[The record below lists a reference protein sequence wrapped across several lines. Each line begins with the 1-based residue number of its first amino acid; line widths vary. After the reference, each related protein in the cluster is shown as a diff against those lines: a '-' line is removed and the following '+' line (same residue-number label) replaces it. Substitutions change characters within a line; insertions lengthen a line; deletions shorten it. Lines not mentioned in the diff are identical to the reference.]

1 MNIFKRL
8 FRIGQAEIHAAV
20 DKMEDPVKMT
30 EQGLREL
37 RNDLTEAT
45 EAYAKVKALAIRTE
59 NDQAHCQQESMNYAE
74 KAILIM
80 QKAQSGQV
88 DLVKAEDLAREA
100 LSLRRKYFAEAEE
113 LGGQVVA
120 LQQSSKEMLRNTEIL
135 KSNMEKWEKELR
147 TLKAR
152 VKVSKATEQV
162 NKQLA
167 QLDNNGTI
175 AMLERM
181 KAKVED
187 QEALS
192 KAYGEIARDKN
203 SLKDEL
209 NSLLKDDSLSIEKDL
224 KAIKEK
230 LGIQDNTEGNNH

>member
-20 DKMEDPVKMT
+20 EKMEDPVKMT

-37 RNDLTEAT
+37 REDLVQAT

-59 NDQAHCQQESMNYAE
+59 NEQVHCQQESMNYAE
-74 KAILIM
+74 KAVLIM
-80 QKAQSGQV
+80 QKAQIGQV
-88 DLVKAEDLAREA
+88 NIEKAEDLAREA
-100 LSLRRKYFAEAEE
+100 LSLRKKYYSESEA
-113 LGGQVVA
+113 LGMQVSA
-120 LQQSSKEMLRNTEIL
+120 LQQSAREMLRNTEVL
-135 KSNMEKWEKELR
+135 KENLEKWEKELR

-167 QLDNNGTI
+167 QLDNNGTV

-181 KAKVED
+181 KAKVEEK
-187 QEALS
+187 EALA
-192 KAYGEIARDKN
+192 KAYGEIAHN
-203 SLKDEL
+203 NNLKDEL
-209 NSLLKDDSLSIEKDL
+209 NNILKDDSLSIEKDL

-230 LGIQDNTEGNNH
+230 LGIPENPQ

>member
-20 DKMEDPVKMT
+20 EKMEDPVKMT

-37 RNDLTEAT
+37 REDLVEAT

-59 NDQAHCQQESMNYAE
+59 NEQVLCQKESVNYAE

-80 QKAQSGQV
+80 QKAQGGQV
-88 DLVKAEDLAREA
+88 DIVKAEDLAREA
-100 LSLRRKYFAEAEE
+100 LSLRRKFYSESEA
-113 LGGQVVA
+113 LGVQVVS
-120 LQQSSKEMLRNTEIL
+120 LQQSSREMLRNTEVL
-135 KSNMEKWEKELR
+135 KENLEKWEKELK

-181 KAKVED
+181 KSKVED
-187 QEALS
+187 QEALA
-192 KAYGEIARDKN
+192 KAYGEIAHGKN
-203 SLKDEL
+203 TLKDEL
-209 NSLLKDDSLSIEKDL
+209 NNILKDDSLSIERDL

-230 LGIQDNTEGNNH
+230 LGIPENPQ

>member
-20 DKMEDPVKMT
+20 DKMEDPIKMT

-37 RNDLTEAT
+37 RTDLTEAT
-45 EAYAKVKALAIRTE
+45 EAYAQVKALAIRTE
-59 NDQAHCQQESMNYAE
+59 NNQLQVQQESKNYAE

-88 DLVKAEDLAREA
+88 DLIKAEELAREA
-100 LSLRRKYFAEAEE
+100 LSLHKKYYIESEE
-113 LGGQVVA
+113 LGLQVTA
-120 LQQSSKEMLRNTEIL
+120 LQQSSREMLRNTEIL
-135 KSNMEKWEKELR
+135 RENMEKWEKELR

-167 QLDNNGTI
+167 QADNNGI
-175 AMLERM
+175 VSMLERM
-181 KAKVED
+181 RSKVED
-187 QEALS
+187 QEAVA
-192 KAYGEIARDKN
+192 KAYGEISREKN
-203 SLKDEL
+203 SKKEEL
-209 NSLLKDDSLSIEKDL
+209 DSLLKDDSLSIERDL
-224 KAIKEK
+224 QAIKQK
-230 LGIQDNTEGNNH
+230 LGIS

>member
-20 DKMEDPVKMT
+20 DKMEDPIKMT

-37 RNDLTEAT
+37 RADLAEAT
-45 EAYAKVKALAIRTE
+45 EAYAKVKALAIRAG
-59 NDQAHCQQESMNYAE
+59 NDQFHCQQESRNYAE

-80 QKAQSGQV
+80 QKAQSGQI

-100 LSLRRKYFAEAEE
+100 LSLHKKYHIESEE
-113 LGGQVVA
+113 LSEQTVA
-120 LQQSSKEMLRNTEIL
+120 LQQSSSEMLRNTEIL
-135 KSNMEKWEKELR
+135 KENMEKWEKELR

-167 QLDNNGTI
+167 QVDGNGIIT
-175 AMLERM
+175 MLERM
-181 KAKVED
+181 KSKVED
-187 QEALS
+187 QEALAQ
-192 KAYGEIARDKN
+192 AYGELSKANN
-203 SLKDEL
+203 SKKEEL
-209 NSLLKDDSLSIEKDL
+209 NSILKDDSASIEKDL
-224 KAIKEK
+224 QAIKEK
-230 LGIQDNTEGNNH
+230 LGIS

>member
-20 DKMEDPVKMT
+20 DKMEDPIKMT

-37 RNDLTEAT
+37 RADLAEAT
-45 EAYAKVKALAIRTE
+45 EAYAKVKALAIRAG
-59 NDQAHCQQESMNYAE
+59 NDQFHCQQESRNYAE

-80 QKAQSGQV
+80 QKAQSGQI

-100 LSLRRKYFAEAEE
+100 LSLHMKYHIESEE
-113 LGGQVVA
+113 LSEQAVA
-120 LQQSSKEMLRNTEIL
+120 LQQSSNEMLRNTEIL
-135 KSNMEKWEKELR
+135 KENMEKWEKELR

-167 QLDNNGTI
+167 QVDSNAIIT
-175 AMLERM
+175 MLERM
-181 KAKVED
+181 KSKVED
-187 QEALS
+187 QEAIAQ
-192 KAYGEIARDKN
+192 AYGELSRANN
-203 SLKDEL
+203 SKKEEL
-209 NSLLKDDSLSIEKDL
+209 NSILKDDSASIEKDL
-224 KAIKEK
+224 QAIKEK
-230 LGIQDNTEGNNH
+230 LGIS

>member
-1 MNIFKRL
+1 MNLFKRI

-20 DKMEDPVKMT
+20 EKMEDPVKMT

-37 RNDLTEAT
+37 REDLADAT

-59 NDQAHCQQESMNYAE
+59 NEQAVCQKESLGYAE

-80 QKAQSGQV
+80 QKAQKGEV
-88 DLVKAEDLAREA
+88 EIIKAEQLAREA
-100 LSLRRKYFAEAEE
+100 LSLRRQYYTDAEN
-113 LGGQVVA
+113 LGAQA
-120 LQQSSKEMLRNTEIL
+120 LTHQQSSQEMLRNIEIL
-135 KSNMEKWEKELR
+135 KENLAKWEKELK

-152 VKVSKATEQV
+152 VKVSKATQQV

-167 QLDNNGTI
+167 QLDTNGTI

-181 KAKVED
+181 KEKVED

-203 SLKDEL
+203 TLKEEL
-209 NSLLKDDSLSIEKDL
+209 NRILKDDTTSIEKDL
-224 KAIKEK
+224 AAIKTK
-230 LGIQDNTEGNNH
+230 LGINTD

>member
-8 FRIGQAEIHAAV
+8 FKIGQAEIHAAV
-20 DKMEDPVKMT
+20 DKMEDPIKMT

-37 RNDLTEAT
+37 SADLSEAT

-59 NDQAHCQQESMNYAE
+59 NDQLQRQQESRVYGE

-88 DLVKAEDLAREA
+88 DLVKAEELAREA
-100 LSLRRKYFAEAEE
+100 LSLHKKYYIESEE
-113 LGGQVVA
+113 LGEQVNA
-120 LQQSSKEMLRNTEIL
+120 LQQSSREMLRNTEIL
-135 KSNMEKWEKELR
+135 KENMEKWQKELR

-167 QLDNNGTI
+167 HVDNHGI
-175 AMLERM
+175 IGMLERM
-181 KAKVED
+181 KSKVED
-187 QEALS
+187 QEALA
-192 KAYGEIARDKN
+192 KAYGEISRERNTRKE
-203 SLKDEL
+203 EL
-209 NSLLKDDSLSIEKDL
+209 DSMLKDDSFSIEKDL
-224 KAIKEK
+224 QAIKAK
-230 LGIQDNTEGNNH
+230 LGIS

>member
-37 RNDLTEAT
+37 RRDLTDAT

-59 NDQAHCQQESMNYAE
+59 NDQSHCQQESMNYAE

-88 DLVKAEDLAREA
+88 DMIKAEELAREA
-100 LSLRRKYFAEAEE
+100 LSLRRKYYSEAEE
-113 LGGQVVA
+113 LGVQVTT
-120 LQQSSKEMLRNTEIL
+120 LQQSSREMLRNTEIL
-135 KSNMEKWEKELR
+135 KENMEKWEKELR

-203 SLKDEL
+203 NNLKDEL
-209 NSLLKDDSLSIEKDL
+209 NTILKDDSLSIEKDL

-230 LGIQDNTEGNNH
+230 LGISENQ

>member
-20 DKMEDPVKMT
+20 DKMEDPIKMT

-37 RNDLTEAT
+37 RADLAEAT
-45 EAYAKVKALAIRTE
+45 EAYAKVKALAIRAG
-59 NDQAHCQQESMNYAE
+59 NDQFHCQQESRNYAE

-80 QKAQSGQV
+80 QKAQSGQI

-100 LSLRRKYFAEAEE
+100 LSLHKKYHIESEE
-113 LGGQVVA
+113 LSEQAVA
-120 LQQSSKEMLRNTEIL
+120 LQQSSSEMLRNTEIL
-135 KSNMEKWEKELR
+135 KENMEKWEKELR

-167 QLDNNGTI
+167 QVDGNGIIT
-175 AMLERM
+175 MLERM
-181 KAKVED
+181 KSKVED
-187 QEALS
+187 QEALAQ
-192 KAYGEIARDKN
+192 AYGELSKGNN
-203 SLKDEL
+203 SKKEEL
-209 NSLLKDDSLSIEKDL
+209 NSILKDDTASIEKDL
-224 KAIKEK
+224 QAIKEK
-230 LGIQDNTEGNNH
+230 LGIS

>member
-20 DKMEDPVKMT
+20 EKMEDPVKMT

-37 RNDLTEAT
+37 RQDLVDAT

-59 NDQAHCQQESMNYAE
+59 NEQAGCQKESLNYGE

-80 QKAQSGQV
+80 QKAQAGQV
-88 DLVKAEDLAREA
+88 DLVKAEELAREA
-100 LSLRRKYFAEAEE
+100 LSLRRKFYAESEE
-113 LGGQVVA
+113 LSTQVVA
-120 LQQSSKEMLRNTEIL
+120 LQQSSAEMLRNTEIL
-135 KSNMEKWEKELR
+135 RDNMDKWEKELR

-152 VKVSKATEQV
+152 AKVSKATEQV

-167 QLDNNGTI
+167 QLDTNGTI

-187 QEALS
+187 QEALA
-192 KAYGEIARDKN
+192 KAYGEIARDRN
-203 SLKDEL
+203 TLKDEL
-209 NSLLKDDSLSIEKDL
+209 NTILKDDSLSIEKDL

-230 LGIQDNTEGNNH
+230 LGIADNS

>member
-20 DKMEDPVKMT
+20 DKMEDPIKMT

-37 RNDLTEAT
+37 RTDLSEAT

-59 NDQAHCQQESMNYAE
+59 NDQVHCQQESRVYAE

-88 DLVKAEDLAREA
+88 ELVKAEDLAREA
-100 LSLRRKYFAEAEE
+100 LSLHKKYYLESEE
-113 LGGQVVA
+113 LGQQVVA
-120 LQQSSKEMLRNTEIL
+120 LRQSSTEMLRNTEIL
-135 KSNMEKWEKELR
+135 KENMEKWEKELR
-147 TLKAR
+147 TLRAR

-167 QLDNNGTI
+167 QVDNDSIIT
-175 AMLERM
+175 MLERM
-181 KAKVED
+181 KSKVED
-187 QEALS
+187 QEAMA

-203 SLKDEL
+203 DRKDEL
-209 NSLLKDDSLSIEKDL
+209 NSLLKNDSLSIEKDL
-224 KAIKEK
+224 QAIKEK
-230 LGIQDNTEGNNH
+230 LGIS

>member
-20 DKMEDPVKMT
+20 EKMEDPVTMT

-37 RNDLTEAT
+37 RDDLTEAT

-59 NDQAHCQQESMNYAE
+59 NEQTLCQKESMNYAE

-80 QKAQSGQV
+80 QKAQAGQV
-88 DLVKAEDLAREA
+88 EIGKAEDLAREA
-100 LSLRRKYFAEAEE
+100 LSLRRKFYTESEE
-113 LGGQVVA
+113 LGNQVLS
-120 LQQSSKEMLRNTEIL
+120 LQQSSKEMLRNTEVL
-135 KSNMEKWEKELR
+135 KENLEKWEKELR

-192 KAYGEIARDKN
+192 KAYGEIAHAKN
-203 SLKDEL
+203 NLKDEL
-209 NSLLKDDSLSIEKDL
+209 NNILKDDSLSIEKDL

-230 LGIQDNTEGNNH
+230 LGIQENPQ

>member
-8 FRIGQAEIHAAV
+8 LRIGQAEIHAAV
-20 DKMEDPVKMT
+20 EKMEDPVKMT

-37 RNDLTEAT
+37 REDLTEAT

-59 NDQAHCQQESMNYAE
+59 NEQAHCQKESMNYAE

-80 QKAQSGQV
+80 QKAQAGQV
-88 DLVKAEDLAREA
+88 EIGKAEELAREA
-100 LSLRRKYFAEAEE
+100 LSLRRKFYSESEE
-113 LGGQVVA
+113 LGQQVMA
-120 LQQSSKEMLRNTEIL
+120 LQQSSREMLRNTEIL
-135 KSNMEKWEKELR
+135 KENLEKWEKELR

-192 KAYGEIARDKN
+192 QAYGEVARSKH
-203 SLKDEL
+203 SMKDEL
-209 NSLLKDDSLSIEKDL
+209 DKFLKDDSMSIEKDL
-224 KAIKEK
+224 QAIKEK
-230 LGIQDNTEGNNH
+230 LGIQ

>member
-37 RNDLTEAT
+37 RQDLAEAT
-45 EAYAKVKALAIRTE
+45 EAYVQVKALAIRTE
-59 NDQAHCQQESMNYAE
+59 NDQAHCLQESTNYAE

-80 QKAQSGQV
+80 QKAQAGQV
-88 DLVKAEDLAREA
+88 DMVKAEQLAREA
-100 LSLRRKYFAEAEE
+100 LSLRRRFYSESEE
-113 LGGQVVA
+113 LGQQVVA
-120 LQQSSKEMLRNTEIL
+120 LQQSSREMLRNTEIL
-135 KSNMEKWEKELR
+135 KENMEKWEKELR
-147 TLKAR
+147 TLKAKA
-152 VKVSKATEQV
+152 KVSKATEQV

-167 QLDNNGTI
+167 QLDTNGTV

-192 KAYGEIARDKN
+192 KAYGDIARDKN

-209 NSLLKDDSLSIEKDL
+209 NSILKDDSLSIEKDL

-230 LGIQDNTEGNNH
+230 LGISENQ

>member
-20 DKMEDPVKMT
+20 EKMEDPIKMT

-37 RNDLTEAT
+37 REDLTEAT

-59 NDQAHCQQESMNYAE
+59 NEQQQCQKESLVYAE

-80 QKAQSGQV
+80 QKAQVGQV
-88 DLVKAEDLAREA
+88 EIGKAEDLAREA
-100 LSLRRKYFAEAEE
+100 LSLRRKFYAESEE
-113 LGGQVVA
+113 LGIQVST

-135 KSNMEKWEKELR
+135 KENLDKWEKELR

-167 QLDNNGTI
+167 QLDNNGTV

-192 KAYGEIARDKN
+192 RAYGEIARGKH

-209 NSLLKDDSLSIEKDL
+209 NAILKDDSLSIEKDL

-230 LGIQDNTEGNNH
+230 LGITDNP

>member
-20 DKMEDPVKMT
+20 DKMEDPIKMI

-37 RNDLTEAT
+37 STDLTDAT

-59 NDQAHCQQESMNYAE
+59 NDQLQRQQDSRSYGE

-80 QKAQSGQV
+80 QKAQSGHV
-88 DLVKAEDLAREA
+88 DLVKAEELAREA
-100 LSLRRKYFAEAEE
+100 LSLHKKYYIESED
-113 LGGQVVA
+113 LGLQVTA
-120 LQQSSKEMLRNTEIL
+120 LQQSSREMQRNTEIL
-135 KSNMEKWEKELR
+135 KENMEKWEKELR

-167 QLDNNGTI
+167 HVDNHGI
-175 AMLERM
+175 IGMLERM
-181 KAKVED
+181 KSKVED
-187 QEALS
+187 QEALA
-192 KAYGEIARDKN
+192 KAYGEISREKN
-203 SLKDEL
+203 SRKDEL
-209 NSLLKDDSLSIEKDL
+209 DSLLKNDSSSIEKDL
-224 KAIKEK
+224 QAIKEK
-230 LGIQDNTEGNNH
+230 LGIV

>member
-20 DKMEDPVKMT
+20 DKMEDPIKMT

-37 RNDLTEAT
+37 RTDLSEAT

-59 NDQAHCQQESMNYAE
+59 NDQVHCQQESRVYAE

-80 QKAQSGQV
+80 QRAQSGQV
-88 DLVKAEDLAREA
+88 DLGKAEDLAREA
-100 LSLRRKYFAEAEE
+100 LSLHKKYYVESEE
-113 LGGQVVA
+113 LGQQAVA
-120 LQQSSKEMLRNTEIL
+120 LRQSSTEMLRNTEIL
-135 KSNMEKWEKELR
+135 KENMEKWEKELR
-147 TLKAR
+147 TLRAR

-167 QLDNNGTI
+167 QVDNNGIIT
-175 AMLERM
+175 MLERM

-187 QEALS
+187 QEAIS
-192 KAYGEIARDKN
+192 KAYGEIARDRN
-203 SLKDEL
+203 DRKDEL
-209 NSLLKDDSLSIEKDL
+209 NSLLKNDSLSIEKDL
-224 KAIKEK
+224 QAIKEK
-230 LGIQDNTEGNNH
+230 LGIS